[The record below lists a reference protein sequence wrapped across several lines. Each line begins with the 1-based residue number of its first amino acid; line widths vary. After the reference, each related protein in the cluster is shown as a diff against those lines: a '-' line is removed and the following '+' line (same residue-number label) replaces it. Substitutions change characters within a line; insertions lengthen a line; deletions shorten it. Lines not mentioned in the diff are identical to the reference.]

1 MYFKGVSWLSYVRYK
16 RCRRKDVF
24 SIETD
29 RLLLRILRPSYAPY
43 VADYLIRNRAF
54 HKPFHQK
61 QDDSYFSAAEQREY
75 LRSDLNRYYDDRQ
88 YAFWISY
95 KDESDRIIGRLS
107 FSSVIRG
114 ALSSCLVGYHLDK
127 DEVGKG
133 LMSEA
138 IKAGCKYMFE
148 VQKLHR
154 IQADIMPSNLRS
166 QTTAV
171 TCGFRRQGLNERY
184 MNIDGEWR
192 DHYVYARIN
201 EPDWSRAGAEDD
213 GTNING

>member
-1 MYFKGVSWLSYVRYK
+1 MYVWGVSRLAYVRYK
-16 RCRRKDVF
+16 CCRRRDVF

-43 VADYLIRNRAF
+43 VADYLIRNRDF
-54 HKPFHQK
+54 HRPFHQK
-61 QDDSYFSAAEQREY
+61 QEDLYFTAAEQKEY

-88 YAFWISY
+88 YAFWIST
-95 KDESDRIIGRLS
+95 KDKRDRIIGRLS

-133 LMSEA
+133 LMQEA
-138 IKAGCKYMFE
+138 LRAGCEYMFE

-166 QTTAV
+166 QTTAEK
-171 TCGFRRQGLNERY
+171 CGFRRQGLNEKY
-184 MNIDGEWR
+184 MCIDGQWR
-192 DHYVYARIN
+192 DHYLYALIN
-201 EPDWSRAGAEDD
+201 EPDWNPSVPYGD
-213 GTNING
+213 GSNING